1 MFDSTVMH
9 TLCALQCNPAL
20 IGDPMQKLIDR
31 YRANPTNANARAV
44 LAYDIKHPFA
54 SLLLDKQDVVLL
66 ARLLVTDL
74 ATDNW
79 LPIASTEGV

>member
-1 MFDSTVMH
+1 
-9 TLCALQCNPAL
+9 
-20 IGDPMQKLIDR
+20 MQKLIDR
-31 YRANPTNANARAV
+31 YRANPTDANARAV

-54 SLLLDKQDVVLL
+54 SLLLDKKDVVLL

-79 LPIASTEGV
+79 LPIAPTEGV